1 MRNNFSERTTKAVL
15 EERYVIFQ
23 EMQAA
28 VKEAEAQGRQ
38 PTEKERHAWNRAA
51 ARYEELTVELAQ
63 VQAIDQVR
71 NPESPANINY
81 GVVGDLMKAAYNFG
95 TERFTNDMRRSFDVS
110 TGSAI
115 VQDPRIQAEFFES
128 FKANNPLAELGAR
141 FITGENYSQFPVQT
155 ADPEVVWF
163 EEGDS
168 AVTPDSAASIGSVK
182 IEYKVPAMLLLASNF
197 WLEDTSRLGSDIIGR
212 MAVSTL
218 QEAVIK
224 AVLNGTSANKQPVG
238 LDSINGVQSVDGTN
252 AVLAD
257 YSLIVQAVRK
267 LLDANVQ
274 LPNIGA
280 IIPPVIW
287 EQLNNLKDQNDQPLM
302 LPAGIAGLPMYVS
315 SAVRA
320 DYGEDD
326 DETKIYLGDW
336 SNMLIQI
343 HGGGPRAFVLRE
355 KYADQFTT
363 GFLLH
368 TRFDMRVVRPTAFC
382 RVDDILTV

>member
-1 MRNNFSERTTKAVL
+1 MRNEFLERTGKAVL
-15 EERYVIFQ
+15 EERYQIFQ

-28 VKEAEAQGRQ
+28 VKDAEAQGRA
-38 PTEKERHAWNRAA
+38 PNEREKAAWHRAA
-51 ARYEELTVELAQ
+51 NRYEELSLELAQ
-63 VQAIDQVR
+63 VQQIERARD
-71 NPESPANINY
+71 PESRAPLNY
-81 GVVGDLMKAAYNFG
+81 GVIGDLMKAAYNFG
-95 TERFTNDMRRSFDVS
+95 TERFSPDMRRSFDVTS
-110 TGSAI
+110 GSAI
-115 VQDPRIQAEFFES
+115 VQDPRIQSEFFET
-128 FKANNPLAELGAR
+128 FKANNPLADLGAR

-155 ADPEVVWF
+155 ADPSVVWF

-168 AVTPDSAASIGSVK
+168 ALTPDSAATIGSVK

-197 WLEDTSRLGSDIIGR
+197 WLEDTSRLGSEIIGR

-224 AVLNGTSANKQPVG
+224 AVLNGTSAAKQPVG
-238 LDSINGVQSVDGTN
+238 LDSITGVQSVDGAN

-257 YSLIVQAVRK
+257 YSKIVQAVRK

-280 IIPPVIW
+280 IIPPIIW
-287 EQLNNLKDQNDQPLM
+287 EQLNLLADQNDQPLM
-302 LPAGIAGLPMYVS
+302 LPAGIRDLPMYVS
-315 SAVRA
+315 SAVRT
-320 DYGEDD
+320 DYAVGE

-355 KYADQFTT
+355 KYADTFQT
-363 GFLLH
+363 GFLLNL
-368 TRFDMRVVRPTAFC
+368 RMDMQVVRPNAFC
-382 RVDDILTV
+382 RIDDILTA